1 MAEDFANLLAEGIEK
16 RILYAGKG
24 DAPSYEDGTKVIT
37 KYFTHS
43 LHSESLRCRG
53 GRNECLWSTDHLQNC
68 KTGEIG
74 VAGTVALLVEH
85 CLMF

>member
-53 GRNECLWSTDHLQNC
+53 GRNVYEVQIIC
-68 KTGEIG
+68 KTGW
-74 VAGTVALLVEH
+74 LV
-85 CLMF
+85 L

>member
-24 DAPSYEDGTKVIT
+24 GAPSYEDGTKVIK

-43 LHSESLRCRG
+43 LHSESLD
-53 GRNECLWSTDHLQNC
+53 GRN
-68 KTGEIG
+68 KR
-74 VAGTVALLVEH
+74 
-85 CLMF
+85 

>member
-24 DAPSYEDGTKVIT
+24 GAPSYEDGTKVIK

-43 LHSESLRCRG
+43 LHFESLG
-53 GRNECLWSTDHLQNC
+53 GRYKDNEVPIIC
-68 KTGEIG
+68 KTGGIDM
-74 VAGTVALLVEH
+74 ADTVV
-85 CLMF
+85 

>member
-24 DAPSYEDGTKVIT
+24 NAPSYEDGTKVIT

-53 GRNECLWSTDHLQNC
+53 GRNECL
-68 KTGEIG
+68 
-74 VAGTVALLVEH
+74 
-85 CLMF
+85 